1 MADYLLLAWKNLW
14 RNRRRTVITLA
25 AIAFSIMLVQS
36 LHNLSYGVYAG
47 MVDSGVR
54 AGSGH
59 VAIYRQGYLDSREEQ
74 LHFNDGNLVSE
85 IESLDG
91 VTQVLPRYYIPALAQ
106 SSRESR
112 GIVLIGVDPT
122 RERRINPFLKKLP
135 ENAMIR
141 STDSRDAIVGTRLL
155 DELQIRIGQKFVV
168 TAQHQDGT
176 LQSELLRVRGVI
188 NSGMKDIDSS
198 LIMIG
203 RERAGLLTG
212 NPGRVHELAIILT
225 DPDLEEQV
233 HKQVAEMIGKNR
245 MIGEDP
251 EIEAVSW
258 ERAMPNLANAI
269 KLDYASQKFIF
280 LIILMIVTIGVVNT
294 LLMSVMER
302 MREFG
307 VILALGSR
315 PMTLRGMIMLEA
327 LALGLIAAV
336 CGSLLGSLLTWYLVS
351 VGIDLAALVP
361 ETLEFGGVIF
371 DPVLRARWHP
381 EWMIHIAG
389 YVVGL
394 VLLAALYPAIKAGRI
409 TPVEGM
415 RHH

>member
-1 MADYLLLAWKNLW
+1 MDHLHLAWKNLW
-14 RNRRRTVITLA
+14 RNRRRTIITLA
-25 AIAFSIMLVQS
+25 AIAFSVMLVQA

-59 VAIYRQGYLDSREEQ
+59 IAVYQEGYLDSREET
-74 LHFNDGNLVSE
+74 LYFEDGDLIDQITAIS
-85 IESLDG
+85 G
-91 VTQVLPRYYIPALAQ
+91 VEQVLPRLYIPALAQ

-112 GIVLIGVDPT
+112 GVLLIGVDPQ
-122 RERRINPFLKKLP
+122 RERQINPFLKSLP
-135 ENAMIR
+135 DEGMVRAA
-141 STDSRDAIVGTRLL
+141 DSRDAVVGARLL
-155 DELQIRIGQKFVV
+155 DELQIKPGQKFVV
-168 TAQHQDGT
+168 TAQHRDGT
-176 LQSELLRVRGVI
+176 LHSELLHVRGVVR
-188 NSGMKDIDSS
+188 SGMKDIDSS
-198 LIMIG
+198 LILIG

-212 NPGRVHELAIILT
+212 NVAAVHELAVILSN
-225 DPDLEEQV
+225 PDDEGAVLGDI
-233 HKQVAEMIGKNR
+233 AARLGNYP
-245 MIGEDP
+245 GT
-251 EIEAVSW
+251 EAVSW

-280 LIILMIVTIGVVNT
+280 LIILLIVTIGVVNT

-315 PMTLRGMIMLEA
+315 PLTLRGMIMLEA
-327 LALGLIAAV
+327 LSLGLLAATI
-336 CGSLLGSLLTWYLVS
+336 GSLLGCLATWYLVD
-351 VGIDLAALVP
+351 VGINLAAFVP
-361 ETLEFGGVIF
+361 ETLEFGGVVF
-371 DPVLRARWHP
+371 DPVIRASWNP
-381 EWMIHIAG
+381 AWMIRIAG

-394 VLLAALYPAIKAGRI
+394 TLLAALYPAIKAGRI

>member
-1 MADYLLLAWKNLW
+1 MDYFLLAWKNLW
-14 RNRRRTVITLA
+14 RNRRRTIITLA
-25 AIAFSIMLVQS
+25 AIAFSIMLVQA
-36 LHNLSYGVYAG
+36 LHNLSSGVYAG

-59 VAIYRQGYLDSREEQ
+59 IAVYKQNYLESREET
-74 LHFNDGNLVSE
+74 LYFEDHNLVTE
-85 IESLDG
+85 IEGIDG
-91 VTQVLPRYYIPALAQ
+91 VDQVLPRLYIPALAQ

-112 GIVLIGVDPT
+112 GILLIGVDPE
-122 RERRINPFLKKLP
+122 RERQINPFLKSLA
-135 ENAMIR
+135 EGAMIR
-141 STDSRDAIVGTRLL
+141 SVDSRDAVVGARLL
-155 DELQIRIGQKFVV
+155 DELQIKPGQKFVV

-176 LQSELLRVRGVI
+176 LHSELLHVRGVVS
-188 NSGMKDIDSS
+188 SGMKDIDGS
-198 LIMIG
+198 LILVG

-212 NPGRVHELAIILT
+212 SSRSVHELAVILS
-225 DPDLEEQV
+225 DPSYEESVQGQITTMLAT
-233 HKQVAEMIGKNR
+233 HPG
-245 MIGEDP
+245 
-251 EIEAVSW
+251 IEAVNW

-280 LIILMIVTIGVVNT
+280 LIILLIVTIGVINT

-315 PMTLRGMIMLEA
+315 PMVLRGMIMLEA
-327 LALGLIAAV
+327 LTLGLLASV
-336 CGSLLGSLLTWYLVS
+336 FGTLLGSLATWYLVA
-351 VGIDLAALVP
+351 VGIDLADFVP
-361 ETLEFGGVIF
+361 ETLEFGGVVF
-371 DPVLRARWHP
+371 DPILRANWNP
-381 EWMIHIAG
+381 GWMIQIAL

-394 VLLAALYPAIKAGRI
+394 TLLAALYPAIKAGRI

>member
-1 MADYLLLAWKNLW
+1 LDHLHLAWKNLW
-14 RNRRRTVITLA
+14 RNRRRTIITLA
-25 AIAFSIMLVQS
+25 AIAFSVMLVQA

-59 VAIYRQGYLDSREEQ
+59 IAVYQEGYLDSREET
-74 LHFNDGNLVSE
+74 LYFEDGDLIDQITAIS
-85 IESLDG
+85 G
-91 VTQVLPRYYIPALAQ
+91 VEQVLPRLYIPALAQ

-112 GIVLIGVDPT
+112 GVLLIGVDPQ
-122 RERRINPFLKKLP
+122 RERQINPFLKSLP
-135 ENAMIR
+135 DEGMVRAA
-141 STDSRDAIVGTRLL
+141 DSRDAVVGARLL
-155 DELQIRIGQKFVV
+155 DELQIKPGQKFVV
-168 TAQHQDGT
+168 TAQHRDGT
-176 LQSELLRVRGVI
+176 LHSELLHVRGVVR
-188 NSGMKDIDSS
+188 SGMKDIDSS
-198 LIMIG
+198 LILIG

-212 NPGRVHELAIILT
+212 NVAAVHELAVILSN
-225 DPDLEEQV
+225 PDDEGAVLGDI
-233 HKQVAEMIGKNR
+233 AARLGNYP
-245 MIGEDP
+245 GT
-251 EIEAVSW
+251 EAVSW

-280 LIILMIVTIGVVNT
+280 LIILLIVTIGVVNT

-315 PMTLRGMIMLEA
+315 PLTLRGMIMLEA
-327 LALGLIAAV
+327 LSLGLLAATI
-336 CGSLLGSLLTWYLVS
+336 GSLLGCLATWYLVD
-351 VGIDLAALVP
+351 VGINLAAFVP
-361 ETLEFGGVIF
+361 ETLEFGGVVF
-371 DPVLRARWHP
+371 DPVIRASWNP
-381 EWMIHIAG
+381 AWMIRIAG

-394 VLLAALYPAIKAGRI
+394 TLLAALYPAIKAGRI